1 MLFLSVSSYSI
12 AQKAWSVYEWKVKPQ
27 DVSTVFNIC
36 NDYLSQE
43 GNVTDG
49 TTVHNVLVFENG
61 VCQQPTA
68 DYSVSGTTLTFGTAP
83 ANGVKIVIRE
93 L

>member
-43 GNVTDG
+43 GNIT
-49 TTVHNVLVFENG
+49 
-61 VCQQPTA
+61 
-68 DYSVSGTTLTFGTAP
+68 
-83 ANGVKIVIRE
+83 
-93 L
+93 